1 MEPGVATMRPEAGDA
16 ADEICARPA
25 DDPGLLR
32 ELGDCTLANYGAW
45 KRCLNGIAEN
55 VVGSGRD
62 ARGRTTVL
70 PKALAERRWRPGQ
83 SGNPAGHTGEYGEV
97 MKIARSY
104 APAAMHRLAELAEL
118 NQLDSEGYLV
128 PLSDLPAADRRV
140 IAVAANA
147 ILDRAFGK
155 PKPAA
160 EEKDNDMEAR
170 LKAMTREER
179 LAYAW
184 ELLEGARKYLP
195 ADEREGE
202 TIEGDSAEV
211 EADD

>member
-1 MEPGVATMRPEAGDA
+1 MGGQSGERPVRREAPA
-16 ADEICARPA
+16 ADNMLAARRA
-25 DDPGLLR
+25 LLIAVA
-32 ELGDCTLANYGAW
+32 ANSIRNQQAQRLHSRQAW
-45 KRCLNGIAEN
+45 GKKWCLNGMAEN

-140 IAVAANA
+140 IAVLGERNPRSRLRQA
-147 ILDRAFGK
+147 
-155 PKPAA
+155 
-160 EEKDNDMEAR
+160 EAR
-170 LKAMTREER
+170 RGG
-179 LAYAW
+179 
-184 ELLEGARKYLP
+184 EGQ
-195 ADEREGE
+195 
-202 TIEGDSAEV
+202 
-211 EADD
+211 